1 MVNFDFPRCWMG
13 KLECLVA
20 ELVAHHPPVFPDG
33 LYPCYRYQGKS
44 YEDGKSAGGSG
55 NGWWV

>member
-1 MVNFDFPRCWMG
+1 MG